1 MDTKRSDDVVDTPA
15 PELRAKTPDIPWPSR
30 EMFLVRGKHAIK
42 WRDLP
47 LGIFFIHDRI
57 DFGENDFGRCSKLQ
71 LQLKDG
77 ETFWVWAFDR
87 LLKQLDKYPK
97 TMFILNDGLKKSSFS
112 DKNFFDFL
120 LY

>member
-1 MDTKRSDDVVDTPA
+1 MDAKRSDDVVDTPA

-30 EMFLVRGKHAIK
+30 EMFLVRGKPAIK

-77 ETFWVWAFDR
+77 ETFWVWGFDR
-87 LLKQLDKYPK
+87 LLKRLDKYPK
-97 TMFILNDGLKKSSFS
+97 TMFVLNDGLKKSAFS
-112 DKNFFDFL
+112 DKSYFDFL